1 MKIIAE
7 LCQNHN
13 GDPNILEEMIISAA
27 NSGATHIKVQHIKP
41 EILVFRPRHETGVKI
56 EGRTKSIKRPFGEEF
71 KRLSKL
77 TLNEETILHFIDIC
91 KSVNVTPLTT
101 CFSTY
106 DIEEI
111 ARLGFKEIKVASYD
125 CASYHMLRKLVNFFD
140 HIYVSTGAT
149 YDREVEHAAKVL
161 KDGEAEFSLLQCT
174 TVYPTPLHLA
184 NIERINFLKKHC
196 NNVGFSDHSPTNDKD
211 ATLASK
217 IAITLGAKIIERHF
231 TILDSKDTKDGPV
244 SVNPEQL
251 QDIVIFSQKSRSEQ
265 IKELEN
271 LVDIS
276 KYANAKY
283 QERGLSEVELVNR
296 DYYKGRFG
304 TVMKP
309 FDPASYEQEAIYNWE
324 EA

>member
-13 GDPNILEEMIISAA
+13 GNPNILEEMIKAAASA
-27 NSGATHIKVQHIKP
+27 GATHIKVQHIKP
-41 EILVFRPRHETGVKI
+41 ESLVFRPRHETGVKI
-56 EGRTKSIKRPFGEEF
+56 EGRTKSIKRPFSEEF

-77 TLNEETILHFIDIC
+77 ILNDETIMHFIDIC
-91 KSVNVTPLTT
+91 KSLKVTPLTT
-101 CFSTY
+101 CFSTN

-125 CASYHMLRKLVNFFD
+125 CASYHMLRKLVKVFD

-149 YDREVEHAAKVL
+149 YDREVEHAAKIL
-161 KDGEAEFSLLQCT
+161 KDSKTEFSLLQCT

-196 NNVGFSDHSPTNDKD
+196 NNVGFSDHSPTNGED

-231 TILDSKDTKDGPV
+231 TILDPEETKDGPV
-244 SVNPEQL
+244 SVNTEQL
-251 QDIVIFSQKSRSEQ
+251 QDIVNFSQKSNTEQ
-265 IKELEN
+265 IKELES

-276 KYANAKY
+276 KYTNTKY
-283 QERGLSEVELVNR
+283 QDRGLSEVELVNR

-304 TVMKP
+304 TVLKP
-309 FDPASYEQEAIYNWE
+309 FDPINYEQVAIYNWE
-324 EA
+324 EV